1 MPAVGTAGRLDSA
14 PLLRD
19 LAAALMWF
27 VAIVPPSFGFWIV
40 AGDLAGVPESSRQTL
55 ILASLLCLGLATL
68 AQVKA
73 GHRLPVFEG
82 PASTYLA
89 AVAVLSVGSAAGHPE
104 AVTGGLLA
112 AGCLVF
118 AFGALGAERLFRR
131 VFTPPVVTAFMLI
144 VTLIVV
150 RPTLERAIGHSPAH
164 PWGEWSAWISMAVV
178 VLVGVGG
185 QAIAALR
192 SSRLLVALV
201 AGTAVYALT
210 AGLPPAPA
218 GDGWATP
225 ALFPWGAPELSGS
238 IVAPFLIAGLLA
250 SFNTI
255 ASIQVMSISL
265 ERSPPRGSDRRGL
278 LSHGAM
284 QAVGAALGNVLGNV
298 ARLESSAIVRMIGN
312 PRPRALAIAAG
323 AAIALAF
330 VSPVVVL
337 LARLPIPVSAALVA
351 VVLGMMF
358 QQSLREAA
366 KLEPRRRWLVLAP
379 AVAPTIVWVAVSS
392 SLSEH
397 AQLFANPL
405 VIGVALA
412 VVLDRVVAER
422 EPAAKTFVR

>member
-1 MPAVGTAGRLDSA
+1 
-14 PLLRD
+14 
-19 LAAALMWF
+19 MWF
-27 VAIVPPSFGFWIV
+27 VVIVPPSFGFWLV

-89 AVAVLSVGSAAGHPE
+89 AIAVLSVGSAAGHPE
-104 AVTGGLLA
+104 AVSGGLLA
-112 AGCLVF
+112 AGLLVF
-118 AFGALGAERLFRR
+118 AFGAVGAERLFRR

-144 VTLIVV
+144 VTMIVV
-150 RPTLERAIGHSPAH
+150 RPTLERAIAHSPTH
-164 PWGEWSAWISMAVV
+164 PWGEWSAWVSTAVV
-178 VLVGVGG
+178 VLVGAGG

-210 AGLPPAPA
+210 AGLPPARA
-218 GDGWATP
+218 GGGWATP
-225 ALFPWGAPELSGS
+225 ELFPWGDPELTGS
-238 IVAPFLIAGLLA
+238 IVAPFLVAGLLA

-255 ASIQVMSISL
+255 ASIQVMSITL
-265 ERSPPRGSDRRGL
+265 ERPPPRGSDRRAL

-284 QAVGAALGNVLGNV
+284 QAIGASLGNVLGNV

-312 PRPRALAIAAG
+312 PRPRALAIAAA

-330 VSPVVVL
+330 VSPVVAL

-379 AVAPTIVWVAVSS
+379 AVAPTIVWVPLST

-397 AQLFANPL
+397 VQLLANPL

-412 VVLDRVVAER
+412 VVLDRVVTPRA
-422 EPAAKTFVR
+422 PAAKTFVR

>member
-1 MPAVGTAGRLDSA
+1 MAAVSSPGRLDSA

-27 VAIVPPSFGFWIV
+27 VVIVPPSFGFWLV
-40 AGDLAGVPESSRQTL
+40 AGDLAGVPDSSRQTL
-55 ILASLLCLGLATL
+55 ILASLLCMGIATL

-89 AVAVLSVGSAAGHPE
+89 AVAVLSIGSAAGHPE

-112 AGCLVF
+112 AGFMVF
-118 AFGALGAERLFRR
+118 AFGALGADRVFRR
-131 VFTPPVVTAFMLI
+131 IFTPPVVTAFMLI
-144 VTLIVV
+144 VTLTVV
-150 RPTLERAIGHSPAH
+150 RPTLERAIGHSSAH
-164 PWGEWSAWISMAVV
+164 PWGVSSAWISTAVV

-192 SSRLLVALV
+192 SSCLLLALV
-201 AGTAVYALT
+201 AGTAAYAVT
-210 AGLPPAPA
+210 AGVPPAAA
-218 GDGWATP
+218 GHGWATP
-225 ALFPWGAPELSGS
+225 TLFPWGAPELSGS

-255 ASIQVMSISL
+255 ASVNVMSITL
-265 ERSPPRGSDRRGL
+265 ERPLPPSSERRAL
-278 LSHGAM
+278 LSHGVM
-284 QAVGAALGNVLGNV
+284 QAAGACLGNVLGNV

-312 PRPRALAIAAG
+312 PRPRALAIAAT

-330 VSPVVVL
+330 LSPVVAL

-366 KLEPRRRWLVLAP
+366 KLEPRRRWLVVAP
-379 AVAPTIVWVAVSS
+379 AVVPAIVWVAISS

-397 AQLFANPL
+397 AQLLGNPL

-412 VVLDRVVAER
+412 VVLDRLVAQR
-422 EPAAKTFVR
+422 GPAAKTFVR